1 MYEYTYYIYIIYTCR
16 KWWREKVR
24 EGCMYDD
31 IEVEMTKT
39 IMAKMML
46 NILTAGLMVVMVT
59 EVLVTPI
66 GGDDDA
72 DREEG

>member
-1 MYEYTYYIYIIYTCR
+1 
-16 KWWREKVR
+16 
-24 EGCMYDD
+24 MYDD